1 MKNNVVGAREGRSV
15 NLCLVGLLDDIGEK
29 LQVVVA
35 QTRRRSRHI
44 SSKMSNLGACNKAL
58 SDKGSSFSFNVC
70 FVCFY
75 LFSSVFI

>member
-1 MKNNVVGAREGRSV
+1 MKNNVVDAREGRSV

-58 SDKGSSFSFNVC
+58 SDKGISFSF
-70 FVCFY
+70 
-75 LFSSVFI
+75 